1 VPHWK
6 RNAALFLTGQAVTLF
21 GSMLVHYA
29 IMWHITLQTDSGLMV
44 ALFTAAGTLP
54 MFFISPFAGA
64 WADRHNKKLLIN
76 IADAS
81 IAAVTLVL
89 AVVFSLGCDWAGLLL
104 VCAIMRA
111 FGQGVQMPAV
121 NALIPEIVPEEHL
134 IRVNGISGS
143 IQSLV
148 MFASPMVGGALLAVA
163 PLQTL
168 LFIDVVTAAIGISI
182 LFFFVKT
189 PVRVK
194 KQGSEDA
201 VKTYYHDIK
210 EGLRYIRGHKFVR
223 RFLVYAALFN
233 LMVAPA
239 AILTP
244 LQVTRDWGD
253 GVWRVFGG
261 MSFGAE
267 QRLAAIEVVFSV
279 GMMLGGLVMGTWG
292 GFKNKSR
299 SMALSTCLFGIGTIW
314 LGLLTNFWGYLVCMG
329 LVGLV
334 MSLSQAPMTALIQ
347 TNVKP
352 DYMGRV
358 FSVVTMISTLAMPL
372 GMLLWGPL
380 GDVVAIDRLLIGS
393 GAVVFFVGLAFVLD
407 KIIFRAGI
415 PANKA
420 NEQDASTTPQSTE
433 T

>member
-1 VPHWK
+1 MTHWK
-6 RNAALFLTGQAVTLF
+6 RNVALFLTGQAVTLF

-29 IMWHITLQTDSGLMV
+29 VMWHITLQTDSALMV

-81 IAAVTLVL
+81 IAAVTLVM
-89 AVVFSLGCDWAGLLL
+89 AVVFSLGFDWAGLLL
-104 VCAIMRA
+104 ICAVMRA

-121 NALIPEIVPEEHL
+121 NALIPEIAPKEHL
-134 IRVNGISGS
+134 TRVNGISGS

-163 PLQTL
+163 PLQML
-168 LFIDVVTAAIGISI
+168 LFIDVITAAIGISI

-189 PVRVK
+189 PLK
-194 KQGSEDA
+194 AQKEEDSGGA
-201 VKTYYHDIK
+201 KTYFHDIK
-210 EGLRYIRGHKFVR
+210 EGLRYISKHTFIR

-233 LMVAPA
+233 LLVAPA

-253 GVWRVFGG
+253 GVWQLFGKI
-261 MSFGAE
+261 SFGPE
-267 QRLAAIEVVFSV
+267 QRLAAIEVVFFV

-292 GFKNKSR
+292 GFKNKSK
-299 SMALSTCLFGIGTIW
+299 SMALSTCLFGLGSIG
-314 LGLLTNFWGYLVCMG
+314 LGLLSGFGGYLICMG

-347 TNVKP
+347 TNVEP

-372 GMLLWGPL
+372 GMAVWGPL
-380 GDVVAIDRLLIGS
+380 GDTVAIDWLLIGT
-393 GAVVFFVGLAFVLD
+393 GAAVFLMGLAFVID
-407 KIIFRAGI
+407 KVVFQAGI
-415 PANKA
+415 P
-420 NEQDASTTPQSTE
+420 QDKTKEVAHENTTG
-433 T
+433 